1 MMENEVVVRTN
12 FIWDAI
18 DQDLEKERYQQVHT
32 RFPPE
37 PNGYMHIGHCKA
49 LITDFLTAEKYG
61 GLCNLRFDDT
71 NPAKEDTEYVE
82 AIKRDIKWLGFD
94 WTGGLYYASDYY
106 DKCYEIAEDWIK
118 RGLAY
123 VDELSKDEMREYRG
137 TLTRPGKN
145 SPWRDR
151 PWEESLDLFRR
162 MKNGEFA
169 EGQYTLRAK
178 IDMASP
184 NIVMRD
190 PAMYR
195 ILYKEHWRTGKKW
208 CIYPMYDFAHPI
220 GDALEGISHSL
231 CSLEYEIHRPLYD
244 WVVEHSQNMLPAKPR
259 QIEFARL
266 NLTQTVMSK
275 RKLRA
280 LVEGKFVRGWDDPR
294 MPTLSALRRRGYTA
308 AAVRD
313 FISRVGVAKADST
326 VDYAL
331 LEACVR
337 DDLGVNAARAMAVLN
352 PVKVVLT
359 NWPENETKTLV
370 MENHPDHPEMGTHEV
385 TFGREIYIDAEDF
398 MEVPAKKFQRMY
410 PGFEVR
416 LKGAYI
422 VKCEGC
428 TKDEN
433 GNVVEIQCTVDFDS
447 ASGTPGSERKI
458 KGKVLH
464 WVSAADAVP
473 FEARLYEPLLSADEE
488 LAEEIAAGESE
499 EVEDVQEVTEEAQDA
514 AEETLTRK
522 DYDFLKKLNPNSLTI
537 VNGLVE
543 PCVLTA
549 ESGTTYQFLRVGYF
563 CKDPDSTAEK
573 PVFNR
578 TVGLRDTFAKQVKK

>member
-1 MMENEVVVRTN
+1 MDETLNRTN

-18 DQDLEKERYQQVHT
+18 DQDLKDGRYTQVHT

-49 LITDFLTAEKYG
+49 LIMDFLTAEKYG
-61 GLCNLRFDDT
+61 GLSNLRFDDT

-82 AIKRDIKWLGFD
+82 AIKRDINWLGFT

-123 VDELSKDEMREYRG
+123 VDELDKEQMREYRG
-137 TLTRPGKN
+137 TLTKPGKN

-151 PWEESLDLFRR
+151 PAEESLDLFRR
-162 MKNGEFA
+162 MKAGEFP
-169 EGQYTLRAK
+169 EGRYTLRAK

-195 ILYKEHWRTGKKW
+195 ILYKEHWCTGNKW

-244 WVVEHSQNMLPAKPR
+244 WVVEKSAHMLPAKPR

-266 NLTQTVMSK
+266 NMTRTVMSK

-280 LVEGKFVRGWDDPR
+280 LVEGGYVRGWDDPR

-308 AAVRD
+308 NAIRD
-313 FISRVGVAKADST
+313 FISRIGLSKADSV
-326 VDYAL
+326 VDTAV

-337 DDLGVNAARAMAVLN
+337 QDLDANAARVSAVLR
-352 PVKVVLT
+352 PIKVVLT
-359 NWPENETKTLV
+359 NWPEGEKRELV
-370 MENHPDHPEMGTHEV
+370 VENHPKNPDMGTHTV
-385 TFGREIYIDAEDF
+385 TLSREIYIDAEDF
-398 MEVPAKKFQRMY
+398 MEVPANKFQRMY

-416 LKGAYI
+416 LKGACI

-428 TKDEN
+428 TKDAD
-433 GNVVEIQCTVDFDS
+433 GNIVEIQCTVDFDS
-447 ASGTPGSERKI
+447 FAGCEGSGRKI

-464 WVSAADAVP
+464 WVNAEDAVP
-473 FEARLYEPLLSADEE
+473 FEARLYEPLLPAEGEAVEEEEAEEAAADEME
-488 LAEEIAAGESE
+488 T
-499 EVEDVQEVTEEAQDA
+499 VEDGDA
-514 AEETLTRK
+514 LTRK
-522 DYDFLKKLNPNSLTI
+522 DYDFLKKISPNTLT
-537 VNGLVE
+537 VLRGYAE
-543 PCVLTA
+543 PAIRDCEV
-549 ESGTTYQFLRVGYF
+549 GTSFQFVRVGYF
-563 CKDPDSTAEK
+563 CKDPDSTAEL

-578 TVGLRDTFAKQVKK
+578 TVELNGLKL

>member
-1 MMENEVVVRTN
+1 MEEVTRTN
-12 FIWDAI
+12 FIWTAI
-18 DQDLEKERYQQVHT
+18 EQDLEEGRYTQVRT

-49 LITDFLTAEKYG
+49 LIMDFLTAERYG
-61 GLCNLRFDDT
+61 GMCNLRFDDT

-82 AIKRDIKWLGFD
+82 AIMRDIHWLGFD

-106 DKCYEIAEDWIK
+106 DKCYEIAEDWIR

-123 VDELSKDEMREYRG
+123 VDELTPEQMREYRG
-137 TLTRPGKN
+137 TLTVPGKN

-162 MKNGEFA
+162 MRAGEFP
-169 EGQYTLRAK
+169 EKTLTLRAK

-195 ILYKEHWRTGKKW
+195 ILYKEHWRTGNKW

-244 WVVEHSQNMLPAKPR
+244 WVVEHSANMLPAKPR

-266 NLTQTVMSK
+266 NMTRTVMSK

-280 LVEGKFVRGWDDPR
+280 LVEGGYVRGWDDPR

-308 AAVRD
+308 AAIRD
-313 FISRVGVAKADST
+313 FVSRIGLSKADST
-326 VDYAL
+326 VDTAV

-337 DDLGVNAARAMAVLN
+337 QNLDATVARASAVLH
-352 PVKVVLT
+352 PIKVVLT
-359 NWPENETKTLV
+359 NWPEGETRELTV
-370 MENHPDHPEMGTHEV
+370 ENHPKKPEMGTHTV
-385 TFGREIYIDAEDF
+385 TLGREIWIDAEDF
-398 MEVPAKKFQRMY
+398 MEVPANKFQRMY

-416 LKGAYI
+416 LKGACI

-433 GNVVEIQCTVDFDS
+433 GNVIEIQCTVDFDS
-447 ASGTPGSERKI
+447 FAGCEGSGRKI

-464 WVSAADAVP
+464 WVNAEDAVP
-473 FEARLYEPLLSADEE
+473 FEARLYAPLLADDSALEE
-488 LAEEIAAGESE
+488 
-499 EVEDVQEVTEEAQDA
+499 DA
-514 AEETLTRK
+514 AEAAAEEMPDESAEGAEVNDALARS
-522 DYDFLKKLNPNSLTI
+522 DYDFLRKVDRDTLTI
-537 VNGLVE
+537 CHGYAE
-543 PCVLTA
+543 PFIRDC
-549 ESGTTYQFLRVGYF
+549 EPGTSFQFVRVGYF
-563 CKDPDSTAEK
+563 CKDPDSTGELA
-573 PVFNR
+573 VFNR
-578 TVGLRDTFAKQVKK
+578 TVELNGIRL